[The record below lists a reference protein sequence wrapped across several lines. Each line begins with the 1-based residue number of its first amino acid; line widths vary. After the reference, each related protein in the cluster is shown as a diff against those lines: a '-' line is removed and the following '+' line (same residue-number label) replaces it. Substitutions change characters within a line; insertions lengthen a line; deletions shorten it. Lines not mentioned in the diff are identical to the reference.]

1 MDVLPTAHLQQR
13 IDALTLENRQLK
25 SQLNQQGVDQRF
37 LLEFSDR
44 FATYK
49 VGDEFFHSLVN
60 YITEQTKLDYVFLG
74 ELIEPS
80 PGAFAIRTY
89 ALTANGQTVGNIQYD
104 LPDGPCEQ
112 VIQGKLSTYPSQCR
126 RLFPKNQTLVQFN
139 VEGYIGYP
147 LYDAKG
153 RAFGIIVAMHQS
165 AIDEPEYISSLL
177 KIVAKRAE
185 FELERFHYETE
196 LKEINRELTEK
207 NQELVNRN
215 AELASFSYVASHDL
229 QEPLRKIQA
238 FGDRLQTTY
247 APKLDEEGA
256 DIVNRMVIAAR
267 RMSMLI
273 KDLLDYSRLTLRP
286 DSWRPQPLDEL
297 VETVLNEL
305 EIGIQDTGALVQ
317 VGELDTIPGD
327 SRQLVQLFQNL
338 LSNAIKFINPGTIPH
353 IRIESRRVGSSELP
367 STFIPLSPDLEY
379 CLIEVTDNG
388 IGFDPHQAE
397 RIFGTFQRLHGPDK
411 YPGTGIGLAIAKK
424 IVENHRGY
432 IMAQSQAGKGATFSV
447 YLPTHDFMN

>member
-1 MDVLPTAHLQQR
+1 MDVLPTTHLHQQ
-13 IDALTLENRQLK
+13 IEALTLENNQLK
-25 SQLNQQGVDQRF
+25 SQIRQHGIDQRF

-49 VGDEFFHSLVN
+49 VGDEFFHALVN

-74 ELIEPS
+74 ELVEPS

-89 ALTANGQTVGNIQYD
+89 AITAYGQTVGNIQYD

-153 RAFGIIVAMHQS
+153 NAFGIIVAMHQA
-165 AIDEPEYISSLL
+165 AISEPDYISSLL

-185 FELERFHYETE
+185 FELERIRYETD
-196 LKEINRELTEK
+196 LQQANQALQEK
-207 NQELVNRN
+207 NQELVHRN
-215 AELASFSYVASHDL
+215 AELAAFSYVASHDL

-238 FGDRLQTTY
+238 FGDRLKTTY
-247 APKLDEEGA
+247 APNLDEEGA
-256 DIVNRMVIAAR
+256 DIVERMVLAAR

-273 KDLLDYSRLTLRP
+273 RDLLDYSRLTLRP
-286 DSWRPQPLDEL
+286 DSRCPQSLTEL
-297 VETVLNEL
+297 IGVVLNEL
-305 EIGIQDTGALVQ
+305 EIGIQESGALIQ

-327 SRQLVQLFQNL
+327 ASQLMQLFQNL
-338 LSNAIKFINPGTIPH
+338 LSNAIKFIKPGITPH
-353 IRIESRRVGSSELP
+353 IRVESRRVSNAELP
-367 STFIPLSPDLEY
+367 EAFLPIATQAEY
-379 CLIEVTDNG
+379 CLIEVIDNG
-388 IGFDPHQAE
+388 IGFDAHQAE
-397 RIFGTFQRLHGPDK
+397 RIFGTFQRLHGHGK

-432 IMAQSQAGKGATFSV
+432 IMAKSQPGRGATFSV
-447 YLPTHDFMN
+447 YLPTQDFLN

>member
-1 MDVLPTAHLQQR
+1 MDVLSTTHLQKQ
-13 IDALTLENRQLK
+13 IDALALENSQLK
-25 SQLNQQGVDQRF
+25 SQVDQQSINQRF

-74 ELIEPS
+74 ELVEPS

-89 ALTANGQTVGNIQYD
+89 ALTAYGQTVGNIQYD

-112 VIQGKLSTYPSQCR
+112 VIRGQLSTYPSQCR

-147 LYDAKG
+147 LYDTKG
-153 RAFGIIVAMHQS
+153 HAFGILTVMHQS
-165 AIDEPEYISSLL
+165 AISEPEYISSLL

-185 FELERFHYETE
+185 FELERIRYETE
-196 LKEINRELTEK
+196 LKDINQALLEK
-207 NQELVNRN
+207 NQELVHRN

-238 FGDRLQTTY
+238 FGDRLKTTY
-247 APKLDEEGA
+247 APNLDEEGA
-256 DIVNRMVIAAR
+256 DIVERMVIAAR

-286 DSWRPQPLDEL
+286 DSWRPQPLGEL
-297 VETVLNEL
+297 LDTVLNEL

-317 VGELDTIPGD
+317 IGELDTIPGD
-327 SRQLVQLFQNL
+327 ARQLMQLFQNL
-338 LSNAIKFINPGTIPH
+338 LSNAIKFMKPGTAPH
-353 IRIESRRVGSSELP
+353 IRIASRRVSESELP
-367 STFIPLSPDLEY
+367 AVFLPLATQTEY
-379 CLIEVTDNG
+379 CLIEVIDNG
-388 IGFDPHQAE
+388 IGFDAHQAE

-424 IVENHRGY
+424 IAENHRGY
-432 IMAQSQAGKGATFSV
+432 IMAQSQLGKGATFSV
-447 YLPTHDFMN
+447 YLPTQDFMN